1 MKLGKIL
8 ANAAGGASLSVLLAA
23 CATPEAPSSY
33 GGVYGGQFQR
43 TEPQGLPGDTTIK
56 YRTREQ
62 YVTPAGKEVTIT
74 ETSTYSNKER
84 YREQSMGQEL
94 AQDVASDAAREL
106 RRANRRI
113 MREALDFGF

>member
-1 MKLGKIL
+1 MSIREKLT
-8 ANAAGGASLSVLLAA
+8 AAAGGVSLLGLAA
-23 CATPEAPSSY
+23 CATPESPSSY

-62 YVTPAGKEVTIT
+62 YVTPTGKEVTIT

-84 YREQSMGQEL
+84 YREQSMGAEI
-94 AQDVASDAAREL
+94 AEDFANDMAREV
-106 RRANRRI
+106 RRANRRMI
-113 MREALDFGF
+113 KDALDFNF